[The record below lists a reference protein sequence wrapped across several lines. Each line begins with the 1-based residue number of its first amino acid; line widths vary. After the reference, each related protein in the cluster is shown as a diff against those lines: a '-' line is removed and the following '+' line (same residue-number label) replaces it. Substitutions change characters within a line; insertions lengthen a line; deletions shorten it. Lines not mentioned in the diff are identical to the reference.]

1 MEMMNK
7 REGFVEVEG
16 GRVWY
21 RSMGT
26 GRVPLLLLHG
36 GPGAGHDYLEPLEA
50 LSADRRVIFYDQL
63 GCGRSDR
70 PDNPALWRI
79 ERFVSELAQVRQALG
94 LSQVHLLGHSW
105 GGWLAIEY
113 LLGQP
118 SGVVSVVL
126 ASTSASLPEM
136 VAEIHKL
143 KAKLPPDLR
152 DVMGR
157 HEATGDF
164 ANAEYQ
170 AAVME
175 FYKRHLCR
183 LDQWPDCLMRVVANL
198 DGNQVYSTMNG
209 PNEFTV
215 VGNLKDWERRD
226 RIHEISVPTLVTVG
240 GYDEVPLPCAQ
251 TLHKGVRG
259 SELAVF
265 DQSSHM
271 AMLEESDRYIDRV
284 AEFLMRSEGAVV
296 KADVS
301 GRED

>member
-1 MEMMNK
+1 MNK
-7 REGFVEVEG
+7 TEGFVSVEG

-21 RSMGT
+21 RSVGS
-26 GRVPLLLLHG
+26 GGIPLLLLHG

-50 LSADRRVIFYDQL
+50 LAADRQVVFYDQL

-79 ERFVSELAQVRQALG
+79 ERFVSEVAQVRRALG
-94 LSQVHLLGHSW
+94 LSHIHLLGHSW

-118 SGVVSVVL
+118 AGVVSVVL
-126 ASTSASLPEM
+126 ASTSASMPEV
-136 VAEIHKL
+136 VAEIQRL
-143 KAKLPPDLR
+143 KAQLPHDVR
-152 DVMGR
+152 DVMDR

-164 ANAEYQ
+164 ANPEYQ

-183 LDQWPDCLMRVVANL
+183 LDPWPDCLMRSVANL
-198 DGNQVYSTMNG
+198 DGNQVYLTMNG

-226 RIHEISVPTLVTVG
+226 RIHEIRVPTLVTVG
-240 GYDEVPLPCAQ
+240 AYDEVPLACAQ
-251 TLHKGVRG
+251 TLHNG
-259 SELAVF
+259 SPWLRAC
-265 DQSSHM
+265 
-271 AMLEESDRYIDRV
+271 RV
-284 AEFLMRSEGAVV
+284 
-296 KADVS
+296 
-301 GRED
+301 